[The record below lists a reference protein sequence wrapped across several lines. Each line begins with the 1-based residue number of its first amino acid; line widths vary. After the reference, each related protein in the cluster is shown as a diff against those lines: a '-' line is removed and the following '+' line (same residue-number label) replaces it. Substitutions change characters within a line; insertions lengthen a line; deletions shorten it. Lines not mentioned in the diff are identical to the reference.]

1 MIIRDTK
8 GQQIYG
14 QNTYFAKISTD
25 DLEVGCEIKVTFRQC
40 LNLGSGD
47 YLISLGLT
55 RFEKDQLQV
64 IHRRYDAV
72 KIKVVNYDGSIGLAN
87 CFSSINLN

>member
-1 MIIRDTK
+1 MAKTLILQKYQPMIWKSVVRLK
-8 GQQIYG
+8 
-14 QNTYFAKISTD
+14 
-25 DLEVGCEIKVTFRQC
+25 LTFRQC

-87 CFSSINLN
+87 CFSSINLNSVFKNH